1 MQGNRQKS
9 KVVKEAEALEE
20 LDTIKQSPRSSS
32 QSSSRFDHLAAFA
45 QVKLDVAPAN
55 VLVYIHT
62 LPSVS

>member
-1 MQGNRQKS
+1 M
-9 KVVKEAEALEE
+9 KEAEALEE